1 MQLSVIIP
9 LLNEQDSLEELFQRI
24 KKVCNQHNFDYEV
37 IFIDD
42 GSTDLS
48 WERIEDMA
56 TNNSEIKGI
65 RFRKN
70 YGKSQALMAG
80 FKEAKGKTV
89 ITMDA
94 DLQDF
99 PEEISEMYQTLVNN
113 NADIVSGWK
122 QNRQDP
128 KLTKNLPS
136 KLFNS
141 IARKVSKLELHD
153 FNCGLKAY
161 RNEVVKELELHGDMH
176 RYIPVLSKNIGF
188 ENIIEKKVQHT
199 ARKHGKSKYGSRRFI
214 NGFLDLITLSFLA
227 RFGNKPMHL
236 FGAIGTLMF
245 IIGFLATLY
254 LGIDKLY
261 KVYILEQDARLVTD
275 NPIFYIALVAMI
287 LGTQLFLAGF
297 LGEILVRSQKNKTE
311 YEIKKKLNLNSKPNF
326 IHN

>member
-1 MQLSVIIP
+1 MMDLSIVIP
-9 LLNEQDSLEELFQRI
+9 LLNEQDSIEELFQRI
-24 KKVCNQHNFDYEV
+24 KTVCIENNFTFEV

-42 GSTDLS
+42 GSTDNS
-48 WERIEDMA
+48 WKIIEFLADG
-56 TNNSEIKGI
+56 NPEIKAV

-70 YGKSQALMAG
+70 YGKSQALMAA
-80 FKEAKGKTV
+80 FPKVKGEVV

-99 PEEISEMYQTLVNN
+99 PEEIPELYEMLQSE
-113 NADIVSGWK
+113 NADIISGWK

-141 IARKVSKLELHD
+141 VARKVSGLELHD

-161 RNEVVKELELHGDMH
+161 RAEVVKELELHGDMH
-176 RYIPVLSKNIGF
+176 RYIPVLAKNLGF
-188 ENIIEKKVQHT
+188 NIILEKKVKHQ
-199 ARKHGKSKYGSRRFI
+199 ARKHGKSKFGNSRFV
-214 NGFLDLITLSFLA
+214 NGFLDLITLTFIS

-245 IIGFLATLY
+245 IIGFFATLY

-261 KVYILEQDARLVTD
+261 KVYLLDKNARLITD
-275 NPIFYIALVAMI
+275 NPVFYIALVAMI

-297 LGEILVRSQKNKTE
+297 LGEIFIKHSKVKDE
-311 YEIKKKLNLNSKPNF
+311 FEIKETLNFKSKSK
-326 IHN
+326 I